1 MHTIALLVTTAALAP
16 ASHTGAAC
24 TPGMT
29 KLAGSPARV
38 FCGPAQ
44 ATARVAGRRL
54 RFTGGVCSTAFG
66 GFSVNIGTKVFGHA
80 GSAPPYFGLLVESMR
95 PGAHR
100 GGSVLVGFSQGPFA
114 VALAAQGGTARADTQ
129 VVLAPDL
136 RSGSFSGEDLFG
148 RRVTGSFTC

>member
-1 MHTIALLVTTAALAP
+1 MNLIALALTA
-16 ASHTGAAC
+16 AAC

-29 KLAGSPARV
+29 KLQGQPARV

-44 ATARVAGRRL
+44 ATAAVAGRRY
-54 RFTGGVCSTAFG
+54 RFTDGVCGTSDGA
-66 GFSVNIGTKVFGHA
+66 FSVNIGTKVFGHPK
-80 GSAPPYFGLLVESMR
+80 SAPPYFGLLVEGKR

-100 GGSVLVGFSQGPFA
+100 GGTVLVGFSKGAFA
-114 VALAAQGGTARADTQ
+114 VGLAAPGGTARPDTQ

-136 RSGSFSGEDLFG
+136 RSGRFSGEDLSG